1 MENTN
6 IDFVL
11 DHRNV
16 ILSAYNAAGG
26 SPSLTWQMLT
36 GLHHK
41 SGEKIGDGTGTL
53 MNLPEIM
60 KYDSFRTYLPMLESL
75 GKRLD
80 PGQIAETI
88 DKRLSAMEDRI
99 VSELEKRIDE
109 KISKL
114 FSSIDERFSDYIK
127 GMETLLSPGIE
138 PAASVSFK
146 IPVCDFESGSHSDT
160 QPTEPDTQ
168 LTQIAQRLD
177 NIEDSIESSKL
188 WWTEL
193 EKHVRGLS
201 SDNFEKIEGKIVALD
216 RMIGEVAKESD
227 SALNMGRKQSENYVS
242 LQKQTDL
249 ITLKIVSNSDEIA
262 ELRKQSAEKAEK
274 YEKAKTIIQTMS
286 DAPLP
291 FFEENIASLRKQREM
306 SQEQLAEFL
315 GVSRNKVANWEAGRT
330 PIPPDVIRKLSKEG
344 Q

>member
-146 IPVCDFESGSHSDT
+146 IPECDFESGSHSDT
-160 QPTEPDTQ
+160 QPTQPDTQ

-227 SALNMGRKQSENYVS
+227 SALNMGRKVS
-242 LQKQTDL
+242 G
-249 ITLKIVSNSDEIA
+249 EI
-262 ELRKQSAEKAEK
+262 EEIRKQSAEKAEK